1 MKRSIKYL
9 LILTMTVLFFYQST
23 RTVQKFRENKTS
35 LQVRWK
41 FNSKAMYLLCYIEV
55 TMSDSGSILFPSIT
69 VCKDEMYDSR
79 LEGGLFTRLNSGALL
94 IEDAAAWFKNRTVS
108 RSELVKLLSIKTVD
122 PTNNYPCNAV
132 SGHREGETCSFPFL
146 FPDCQQRKKTTVVCQ
161 NPEIVPILYNNC
173 STIGKAL

>member
-23 RTVQKFRENKTS
+23 RTIEMYRANKTS
-35 LQVRWK
+35 LQVSSK
-41 FNSKAMYLLCYIEV
+41 FNSMVMYLLYIEV
-55 TMSDSGSILFPSIT
+55 TMIDSGSILFPSIT

-94 IEDAAAWFKNRTVS
+94 IEDAAAWFNNRTVS

-132 SGHREGETCSFPFL
+132 SGKREGETCSFPFL
-146 FPDCQQRKKTTVVCQ
+146 FPDCQQRKKTGVVCQ
-161 NPEIVPILYNNC
+161 DPVLQGVSKKRGIWV
-173 STIGKAL
+173 SVFF